1 MAAFDGLKNFFN
13 RIGNFTVDSSQK
25 VGEGVQAPVK
35 RITNMRPAER
45 RLRERRKQKKEA
57 ETEEKAEATSLLGDI
72 ESEPKGLFRDKTES
86 KSGLFKDRSESKG
99 LFRRDK
105 EFKSSFQSTRS
116 PRTIKRKRMDKEEIE
131 MFKDLI
137 DKKHEQKAEVDKDD
151 QRQQDALRK
160 ASLEE
165 ILKEESKE
173 ALDPKLIIIMGAVAF
188 ALVTVILAV
197 LGFGIE
203 IGLVFGIIILMMAIF
218 IVFLPKMRRG
228 RKSSDAARE
237 LPFALRQMAT
247 ELRAGIGLHD
257 SMRSIAI
264 SGYGPLSEEFARA
277 LEEIRYGETTEKA
290 LIDMS
295 ERINSQ
301 GLERAVYQ
309 ITRTL
314 TSGGDLAKTLGVIAD
329 DTAYEMR
336 MKLKDYSQKLNSF
349 TMIYMFVAILGP
361 VISMIMLIAA
371 STVMG
376 ALLPPILL
384 LILYL
389 FFFPA
394 IVAFMAFMI
403 KRLEPK
409 I

>member
-1 MAAFDGLKNFFN
+1 MVFDGLKRVFN

-25 VGEGVQAPVK
+25 VGEGAQKVSDGVQKPVK
-35 RITNMRPAER
+35 RVSKIKPRRPDIKSPLKKSPLKQGKKSEEEGFKFKAATNKSASSPARKIRKMNMEKDEIAIF
-45 RLRERRKQKKEA
+45 RE
-57 ETEEKAEATSLLGDI
+57 
-72 ESEPKGLFRDKTES
+72 
-86 KSGLFKDRSESKG
+86 
-99 LFRRDK
+99 
-105 EFKSSFQSTRS
+105 
-116 PRTIKRKRMDKEEIE
+116 
-131 MFKDLI
+131 LI
-137 DKKHEQKAEVDKDD
+137 DKKYEKTDTEKSADDPKKA
-151 QRQQDALRK
+151 AIRK

-165 ILKEESKE
+165 LLREEEKKG
-173 ALDPKLIIIMGAVAF
+173 LDPKLIMVMGGFSFAVVF
-188 ALVTVILAV
+188 VLLLV

-203 IGLVFGIIILMMAIF
+203 IGLIFGILILLMTMF
-218 IVFLPKMRRG
+218 IVYLPKLKVGG
-228 RKSSDAARE
+228 RSGAASRE

-257 SMRSIAI
+257 SMRSIAV

-277 LEEIRYGETTEKA
+277 LEEIKYGETTEKA
-290 LIDMS
+290 LTDMS
-295 ERINSQ
+295 DRIDSE
-301 GLERAVYQ
+301 GLKRAVYQ

-314 TSGGDLAKTLGVIAD
+314 SSGGDLAKTLGVIAE

-336 MKLKDYSQKLNSF
+336 MKLKDYAQKLNSF

-361 VISMIMLIAA
+361 VILMIMLIAA

-376 ALLPPILL
+376 PLIPPILL

-389 FFFPA
+389 FLFPA
-394 IVAFMAFMI
+394 IVGFMAFMI